1 MADYVPPK
9 QTPEKY
15 EPPVPTQS
23 PSYQPQGFAQ
33 PRTGGGGAGQIVLG
47 LIMLVAGIGLS
58 VAGTGRVFIGLIVVG
73 VITLIKG
80 LANAGR

>member
-9 QTPEKY
+9 QTSKEY
-15 EPPVPTQS
+15 EPPKPQLQGGG
-23 PSYQPQGFAQ
+23 YQPVKS
-33 PRTGGGGAGQIVLG
+33 GGGGAGQIVIG

-58 VAGTGRVFIGLIVVG
+58 VAGTGRVFIGLMVVG

-80 LANAGR
+80 LANAGK